1 MKPQKNYKSNI
12 EKRIITEDM
21 LSDCLYSVNK
31 RAKNCRDMIQK
42 YRYTDYAEGYRERR
56 DKYYSNKDTLLSLLN
71 PIELHLERKMKDEY
85 LDERYCDVSYLE
97 DDEIIDIYNRWDKE
111 SQEYYS
117 VYVVAEPIINVFA
130 LYAVG
135 NRSFHHPLLFDGTE
149 GQVDDIK
156 KEYPDLPTKEIEL
169 ITYGDNVTDL
179 ISYQFVK
186 KVIDLIESGDY
197 TYVPNSVDD
206 KVKCA

>member
-1 MKPQKNYKSNI
+1 MQTKKEYKLNLD
-12 EKRIITEDM
+12 KRIITEDM

-31 RAKNCRDMIQK
+31 RAKNCRDKIQK
-42 YRYTDYAEGYRERR
+42 YRNTEYAEGYRERR
-56 DKYYSNKDTLLSLLN
+56 DQYYSNKETLLSLLN
-71 PIELHLERKMKDEY
+71 PIALHLERKTKYEY

-117 VYVVAEPIINVFA
+117 VYVVTEPIVNVFS

-135 NRSFHHPLLFDGTE
+135 TRSFHHPLLFNGTE
-149 GQVDDIK
+149 GQVEDIK
-156 KEYPDLPTKEIEL
+156 KEYPDLTLKEIEL
-169 ITYGDNVTDL
+169 ITYGDNVAEL
-179 ISYQFVK
+179 VSYQFVK
-186 KVIDLIESGDY
+186 KVLALIESGDY
-197 TYVPNSVDD
+197 TYIPNSVND